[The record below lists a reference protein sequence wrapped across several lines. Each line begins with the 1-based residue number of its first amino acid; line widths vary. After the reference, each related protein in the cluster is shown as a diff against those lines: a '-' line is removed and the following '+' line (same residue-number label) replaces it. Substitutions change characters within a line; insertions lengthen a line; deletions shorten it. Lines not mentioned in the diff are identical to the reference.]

1 MHLFQ
6 GRQEKYNFIK
16 ANKDNFSVEKMCKC
30 LKISKNSFYC
40 WSKRLSL
47 ERPVGKKE
55 ILQKEIKKIFYDNM
69 QVYGSYRVKAELERI
84 NIYISRSYV
93 ARIMQEMGLK
103 SVICK
108 KFKITTTDS
117 NHSYPIAENILNRN
131 FNVKELG
138 KVWVSDITYI
148 KVAEGWAYLTVVIDL
163 ADRKVVGWSLSDDM
177 TFENTVLKA
186 WIMARNNRQITND
199 FIFHS
204 DRGSQYACNKMKSI
218 FSFYLKNQ
226 SMSRKGN
233 CWDNAVAE
241 SFFGSLKQERI
252 QWYKYRTRE
261 EARQDIV
268 QYISMFYNSVR
279 LHSTL
284 NYVCPNDFE
293 KQLKAA

>member
-1 MHLFQ
+1 
-6 GRQEKYNFIK
+6 
-16 ANKDNFSVEKMCKC
+16 
-30 LKISKNSFYC
+30 
-40 WSKRLSL
+40 L

-117 NHSYPIAENILNRN
+117 NHGYPIAENILNRN

-241 SFFGSLKQERI
+241 SFFKTIKYENLYR
-252 QWYKYRTRE
+252 YKFSNTSQLYE
-261 EARQDIV
+261 
-268 QYISMFYNSVR
+268 YISCYIKWYNTKR
-279 LHSTL
+279 LHSSL
-284 NYVCPNDFE
+284 GYMSPLE
-293 KQLKAA
+293 KEIEIKYKLKNVA